1 MDRDIW
7 NQLAKSVKACVRKLP
22 RPRRRFD
29 YSDGLI
35 VQMWLWAVFHDRPL
49 SWASQRT
56 SYSSLFR
63 PRRLPSNSQFN
74 KRVNTFRF
82 GRLRILLHRELTR
95 KGRDDLISKLDGMP
109 MPVREHSTD
118 RQARSGPAGRKI
130 RRGYKLHSRAGC
142 SGFFPEYSVL
152 PMNEAEPSTARK
164 LLKSLP
170 AGSLVLADANYDSFR
185 LYREIDRRGGQL
197 LTYLRGPLARSEPLI
212 KKITPARRW
221 AVRQWQSH
229 RERCERILHHRDDI
243 ERRFAHL
250 TSCGG
255 GLITLPP
262 WVRGRRRVRLW
273 VDAKLAIYHAR
284 LLARRAKQLSKAG

>member
-1 MDRDIW
+1 MDRDVW
-7 NQLAKSVKACVRKLP
+7 NELVKAVTACVRRLP

-29 YSDGLI
+29 YSDRLI
-35 VQMWLWAVFHDRPL
+35 VLMWLWAVFHDRPL

-63 PRRLPSNSQFN
+63 PRGLPSNSQFN
-74 KRVNTFRF
+74 KRVNSFRF
-82 GRLRILLHRELTR
+82 RRLRLLLHRELTR
-95 KGRDDLISKLDGMP
+95 EGRDDLLSKLDGMP
-109 MPVREHSTD
+109 MTVREHSSD

-130 RRGYKLHSRAGC
+130 RRGYKLHARGTC
-142 SGFFPEYSVL
+142 GGFFSEYNVL
-152 PMNEAEPSTARK
+152 PMNVAEPSTARK

-212 KKITPARRW
+212 RKITPARRW
-221 AVRQWQSH
+221 TVRQWQSDP
-229 RERCERILHHRDDI
+229 ERCERILRHRDDI
-243 ERRFAHL
+243 ERYFAHL

-255 GLITLPP
+255 GLTTLPA
-262 WVRGRRRVRLW
+262 WARGRRRVRLW
-273 VDAKLAIYHAR
+273 VDAKIAIYHAR
-284 LLARRAKQLSKAG
+284 LLVRRHKQLAKTG